1 MARQPYRQTTHRK
14 DPVKQYKGAISKAQ
28 GKHFEEYIEL
38 ALRYYEQK
46 GEAAIEKTPEPM
58 RPTRDLGNGKFIAYY
73 EKHAQADYK
82 GTLKGGQTV
91 LFDAKYTAD
100 TRIDQSRVTRE
111 QAEQLDKYQRMGADC
126 FIIAGLG
133 HGECYRVPWA
143 VWKDMKNVF
152 GHKHATAEE
161 LEPYRL
167 SVGRNGV
174 LLLLG

>member
-28 GKHFEEYIEL
+28 GKHFEDYIDL

-82 GTLKGGQTV
+82 GTLKGGRTV
-91 LFDAKYTAD
+91 LFDAA
-100 TRIDQSRVTRE
+100 R
-111 QAEQLDKYQRMGADC
+111 GAWIEI
-126 FIIAGLG
+126 F
-133 HGECYRVPWA
+133 
-143 VWKDMKNVF
+143 
-152 GHKHATAEE
+152 
-161 LEPYRL
+161 
-167 SVGRNGV
+167 
-174 LLLLG
+174 